1 MMSSSSRRKSSAR
14 PSATRLKP
22 EGISARIRN
31 RAVSIARGK
40 YNLSVEDFALA
51 YDAGLDKLAARRK
64 TLLIA
69 VLCSVV
75 ATLLI
80 WVLAVTVPETVS
92 WIYSYGVN
100 SNLPVGAG
108 TLTTVAL
115 MSIPFTPPFVL
126 VFALAN
132 LLFPPSIGPQAPSGL
147 MSSFQYGEQSKKHY
161 LIFVVAGMFGG
172 LNCILL
178 WLGVETAMGK

>member
-1 MMSSSSRRKSSAR
+1 M
-14 PSATRLKP
+14 T
-22 EGISARIRN
+22 ARIRN
-31 RAVSIARGK
+31 RAASLARAK
-40 YNLSVEDFALA
+40 NNLNVEEFALA

-64 TLLIA
+64 NLLAAVVCSVIATA
-69 VLCSVV
+69 VL
-75 ATLLI
+75 
-80 WVLAVTVPETVS
+80 WVLAVTFPQAVS
-92 WIYSYGVN
+92 AIYSNGVN
-100 SNLPVGAG
+100 SNLPAGAG

-132 LLFPPSIGPQAPSGL
+132 LLFPPSLLPQVPSGL

-161 LIFVVAGMFGG
+161 LIIIVAGMFGG

-178 WLGVETAMGK
+178 WLGVETVLGN